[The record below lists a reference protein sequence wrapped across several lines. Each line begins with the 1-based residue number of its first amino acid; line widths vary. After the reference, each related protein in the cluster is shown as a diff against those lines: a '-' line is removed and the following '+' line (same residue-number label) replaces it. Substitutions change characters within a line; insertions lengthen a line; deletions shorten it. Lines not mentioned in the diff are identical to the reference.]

1 MGRRDLLERLAN
13 GEILIT
19 YGPMHTLLEEETGRN
34 LDGHLAEWI
43 VDHPNEFQTVLR
55 GMYAAGCDIGM
66 AGTQG
71 NIRYRLR
78 EFPGLEDRLY
88 EMTLKQV
95 QLARE
100 VTPEHCYLAG
110 LLGCTGTF
118 LKPVGDV
125 TPDELYDAYKE
136 VITPMID
143 GGVDLL
149 IFAENDTEEI
159 AIAIKVTKDLCDLPV
174 IGQSMLY
181 ATKTGIRTLMG
192 VPAKTASARLEEA
205 GADIIGAS
213 CGAIANPISDA
224 LTAVKEM
231 RQGCSKPVSVRPDAG
246 LAQLIDGKIV
256 QPLTPQDMAN
266 EVPKWI
272 AAGASLVGGC
282 CGNSLKHIRAIT
294 EAAKGKK

>member
-1 MGRRDLLERLAN
+1 
-13 GEILIT
+13 
-19 YGPMHTLLEEETGRN
+19 MHTLLEEETGRN
-34 LDGHLAEWI
+34 LEGHLAEWI
-43 VDHPNEFQTVLR
+43 VDHPKEFQTVLK

-71 NIRYRLR
+71 NARPRLKD
-78 EFPGLEDRLY
+78 FGLEDRLY
-88 EMTLKQV
+88 ELTLKQV

-118 LKPVGDV
+118 LEPVGDV
-125 TPDELYDAYKE
+125 TPNELYKYYSE
-136 VITPMID
+136 QIVPMLE
-143 GGVDLL
+143 GGVDLF
-149 IFAENDTEEI
+149 IISENDTEQV
-159 AIAIKVTKDLCDLPV
+159 AIATKVTKDLCDLPV
-174 IGQSMLY
+174 IGQNMLY
-181 ATKTGIRTLMG
+181 AGKTGIRTLMG
-192 VPAKTASARLEEA
+192 VPAKTASTRLQEA

-231 RQGCSKPVSVRPDAG
+231 RKGCDKPVSVRPDAG

-256 QPLTPQDMAN
+256 QPLTPQDIAK
-266 EVPKWI
+266 EVPGWI

-282 CGNSLKHIRAIT
+282 CGNSLEHIKAIT

>member
-1 MGRRDLLERLAN
+1 MARRDLLERLRG
-13 GEILIT
+13 GEVLVA
-19 YGPMHTLLEEETGRN
+19 YGPIHTLLEQEVGRN
-34 LDGHLAEWI
+34 LEGHLAEWI
-43 VDHPNEFQTVLR
+43 VNHPKEFQSVTAR
-55 GMYAAGCDIGM
+55 YYAAGCDIGM

-71 NIRYRLR
+71 NARPRLKD
-78 EFPGLEDRLY
+78 FGLEDRLY
-88 EMTLKQV
+88 ELTLKQV

-118 LKPVGDV
+118 LEPVGDM
-125 TPDELYDAYKE
+125 TPNELYDAYKE
-136 VITPMID
+136 VITPMLD

-159 AIAIKVTKDLCDLPV
+159 AIAIKVAKDLCDLPV

-181 ATKTGIRTLMG
+181 AGKTGIRTLMG
-192 VPAKTASARLEEA
+192 VPAKQASTRLEEA

-231 RQGCSKPVSVRPDAG
+231 RQGCDKPVSVRPDAG

-256 QPLTPQDMAN
+256 QPLTPQDMAK
-266 EVPKWI
+266 EVPGWI

-282 CGNSLKHIRAIT
+282 CGSSMEHIKAIT
-294 EAAKGKK
+294 AAAKGKR

>member
-1 MGRRDLLERLAN
+1 MARRDLLERLAN

-43 VDHPNEFQTVLR
+43 VNHPKEFQTVLK

-118 LKPVGDV
+118 LEPVGDM

-136 VITPMID
+136 VITPMLD

-149 IFAENDTEEI
+149 IFSENDTEEI
-159 AIAIKVTKDLCDLPV
+159 AIAIK
-174 IGQSMLY
+174 
-181 ATKTGIRTLMG
+181 LMG

-231 RQGCSKPVSVRPDAG
+231 RKGCSKPVSVRPDAG

-256 QPLTPQDMAN
+256 QPLTPQDMAK

-282 CGNSLKHIRAIT
+282 CGNSLKHIKAIT